1 LEPKALGETVPSG
14 SGDPWLGRVLK
25 GKYRLE
31 RLLGK
36 GGFGAVY
43 AAHNLLIG
51 TWHAVKVL
59 HPAAGAQPE
68 LIDRFREE
76 ARIGTQLRHQRI
88 VPVTDFDVEDETF
101 FLVMDYIESRTLA
114 QRVRQ
119 TPDQVAGHVEMWARD
134 IAAALDY
141 AHSQRVVPR
150 DVKPSNILIRE
161 QDQSALLTDFGIS
174 RWLHSAGL
182 TEVGATIG
190 TFAYMSPEQCRD
202 EERAI
207 DARSDIYSFAAVLFE
222 LVCGRTP
229 YGTGREALSGHQ
241 FQTIP
246 RVRQF
251 GPDHAAAERLDAV
264 FARGLAKSPNQRPQS
279 AEHLVNEFSDAL
291 SGATVGF
298 SPQVETVRVAET
310 AHAPSIRGM
319 AGVPTEPWVTAPPP
333 PPPPRTPTP
342 ASRDRPSWLIPV
354 GVAALAVVLIGSSF
368 GVLAASGAFRPQP
381 LKGAEAPPAAQGSP
395 SAVTT
400 RGAYSPSPLVF
411 VGPVYVDSSNVQLVG
426 DQPYSRGLVKIGAQ
440 QYQYGL
446 QYQGGSANWTQ
457 AAVSF
462 AVPPGAHKFSTAFG
476 SDVSHPSGNFT
487 FAVFFDDQKVFE
499 RQVPA
504 DSPALT
510 FEKDVTGISTVKLT
524 ISAPIFYGLAL
535 ADWGDP
541 QFN

>member
-14 SGDPWLGRVLK
+14 SGDLWVGRVIK
-25 GKYRLE
+25 GKYHLD
-31 RLLGK
+31 RLLGR

-51 TWHAVKVL
+51 TWHAVKLL

-114 QRVRQ
+114 QRMRQ
-119 TPDQVAGHVEMWARD
+119 TPDEVVGHLEAWARD

-141 AHSQRVVPR
+141 AHSQRVVHR

-174 RWLHSAGL
+174 RWLHSVGL
-182 TEVGATIG
+182 TEAGTTIG
-190 TFAYMSPEQCRD
+190 TFAYMSPEQCRG

-207 DARSDIYSFAAVLFE
+207 DARSDIYSLAAVLFE
-222 LVCGRTP
+222 LVCGRPP

-251 GPDHAAAERLDAV
+251 RPEHPGAEQLDAA
-264 FARGLAKSPNQRPQS
+264 FARGLAKSPNQRLQS
-279 AEHLVNEFSDAL
+279 AEQLVNEIADAF
-291 SGATVGF
+291 SGATVAF
-298 SPQVETVRVAET
+298 SPQGETVRVAAT
-310 AHAPSIRGM
+310 GQVPVNRGM
-319 AGVPTEPWVTAPPP
+319 SNLPTAPGVPP
-333 PPPPRTPTP
+333 PPPPRP
-342 ASRDRPSWLIPV
+342 APIWRDRPPWLIPL
-354 GVAALAVVLIGSSF
+354 GVAALVAVLIGSTF
-368 GVLAASGAFRPQP
+368 GVLAATGAFRQP
-381 LKGAEAPPAAQGSP
+381 SKATSGSAATQASP
-395 SAVTT
+395 SVATT
-400 RGAYSPSPLVF
+400 RSVSSPSPVIF
-411 VGPVYVDSSNVQLVG
+411 VGPVYVESLQLSG
-426 DQPYSRGLVKIGAQ
+426 DQPKVRGLVTIGTQRYQHGLEFDLAGFGSQ
-440 QYQYGL
+440 QREFSVG
-446 QYQGGSANWTQ
+446 
-457 AAVSF
+457 
-462 AVPPGAHKFSTAFG
+462 VPSGAHKFSTALG
-476 SDVSHPSGNFT
+476 SEPNGNFM
-487 FAVFFDDQKVFE
+487 FEVFVDGTRVDMRLV
-499 RQVPA
+499 RGDPA
-504 DSPALT
+504 PQTIDV
-510 FEKDVTGISTVKLT
+510 DVTGKSNVRLSISR
-524 ISAPIFYGLAL
+524 PGGPYPGL